1 MKVFVVPY
9 LRQKLELYIDF
20 WDTTFDT
27 KAVIED
33 VKVYRTDPGAGNL
46 DEQTFTN
53 YERNTKK
60 WFQIIK
66 NSISPG
72 AEEFKIKLQELFP
85 NKTDYMAARSMGLA
99 QALLNNALS
108 VISTDPDMAAL
119 INPDSM
125 VEALSKWRS
134 LQDENLLNH
143 IKIFEILTTDSN

>member
-9 LRQKLELYIDF
+9 LCQKLELYRHF
-20 WDTTFDT
+20 WDTTSET

-33 VKVYRTDPGAGNL
+33 IKVNRTDPGAGSL
-46 DEQTFTN
+46 DAQTFAN

-72 AEEFKIKLQELFP
+72 AKEFKKKIQELFP
-85 NKTDYMAARSMGLA
+85 NEPDYIAARSMGLA
-99 QALLNNALS
+99 QALLNNAKHG
-108 VISTDPDMAAL
+108 VTSTDPEMAAM
-119 INPDSM
+119 IDPDSM
-125 VEALSKWRS
+125 VEALSKWKS

-143 IKIFEILTTDSN
+143 IKIFEIVTT